1 MTPSSSNPNEAR
13 VSPLLKQRMRR
24 VFKHLPKTLVG
35 DQEAVHEMR
44 VAARRLRVIL
54 PVLARKPAGR
64 RVKRALVTLRE
75 LTQAAGR
82 GRALDVSMELLEARL
97 RTLGPPSLEQGLLRG
112 RLGEALRRSRRS

>member
-1 MTPSSSNPNEAR
+1 
-13 VSPLLKQRMRR
+13 MRR

-64 RVKRALVTLRE
+64 RVKRALVVKGGPADAFTVLSLLRE
-75 LTQAAGR
+75 TRDRSGGPSWKGLWPSGTVSTRWRSTACAARPG
-82 GRALDVSMELLEARL
+82 ACA
-97 RTLGPPSLEQGLLRG
+97 TPPR
-112 RLGEALRRSRRS
+112 